1 MGPGTVPEPSLSG
14 EDTTVEHGE
23 TTIPDLVA
31 RAAEEHGEREAVVDG
46 EQRLTF
52 ADLAS
57 RVRQTGR
64 AMIAWGVRPGDRV
77 AVWAPNSAEWI
88 VTALGAVSVGAVL
101 VPLNTRLKAA
111 EAAHILRTSRTKL
124 VAAAGEFLGVDYVG
138 ELKAIRDELPD
149 LEVMTAFT
157 DGGLPPVVSRRQ
169 FRAPGMKVP
178 ASVFDEAAASLSPD
192 SPGDLF
198 FTSGTTGALKG
209 VETTHGQTTRAFHQW
224 SEIVGLR
231 AGDRYLIANPFS
243 HTFGY
248 KAGILACLMR
258 GATMVPLP
266 SFDAEALF
274 ETIER
279 ERITVFPATP
289 AVYQMMLAHPDLA
302 KHDLSSL
309 RAAAT
314 GAAVIPVE
322 LIERMRDTLGLS
334 TVITAYGLTEATG
347 VVTMCRDGDAPEVV
361 ARTSGRAID
370 GVEVRIAEGTGEIL
384 VRGYNVMRGYFEDEA
399 ATAEAVDAD
408 GWLRTGDV
416 GDLDEAGNLRITDR
430 IKDMFICGG
439 FNAYPAEIEQVLLAF
454 PGVQE
459 AAVVGVPDQRLGEVG
474 KAFVIAVPG
483 QRVEPE
489 ALLAYARER
498 LANYKVPRHVELV
511 EAFPRSSLGKVLK
524 RELR

>member
-1 MGPGTVPEPSLSG
+1 MTVQ
-14 EDTTVEHGE
+14 HGG

-31 RAAEEHGEREAVVDG
+31 RAAAEHGDREAVVDG
-46 EQRLTF
+46 AERLTF
-52 ADLAS
+52 GELAA

-77 AVWAPNSAEWI
+77 ALWAPNSAEWI

-111 EAAHILRTSRTKL
+111 EVGDILRRSRTKL
-124 VAAAGEFLGVDYVG
+124 VAVCGPFLGVDYVAQMTA
-138 ELKAIRDELPD
+138 LRDELPD
-149 LEVMTAFT
+149 LETMTAFT

-178 ASVFDEAAASLSPD
+178 AAAFDEAAASVTPD

-198 FTSGTTGALKG
+198 FTSGTTGSPKG
-209 VETTHGQTTRAFHQW
+209 VVTTHGQTTRAFDQW

-248 KAGILACLMR
+248 KAGIVACLTR
-258 GATMVPLP
+258 GATMVPLA
-266 SFDAEALF
+266 SFDAAALF

-279 ERITVFPATP
+279 ERITVFPAAP
-289 AVYQMMLAHPDLA
+289 AVYQTMLAHPELG
-302 KHDLSSL
+302 KRDLSSL

-322 LIERMRDTLGLS
+322 LIQRMRDTLGLE
-334 TVITAYGLTEATG
+334 TVVTAYGLTEATG
-347 VVTMCRDGDAPEVV
+347 VVTMSRDGDDPETV
-361 ARTSGRAID
+361 ARTSGRPID
-370 GVEVRIAEGTGEIL
+370 GVEVRIAEGTKEIL
-384 VRGYNVMRGYFEDEA
+384 VRGYTVMHGYFEDES
-399 ATAEAVDAD
+399 ATAEAIDAD
-408 GWLRTGDV
+408 GWLHTGDV
-416 GDLDEAGNLRITDR
+416 GELDAAGNLRITDR

-439 FNAYPAEIEQVLLAF
+439 FNAYPAEVEQVLLTY
-454 PGVQE
+454 PGVRE
-459 AAVVGVPDQRLGEVG
+459 AAVIGVPDQRLGEVG
-474 KAFVIAVPG
+474 KAFVIPAPG
-483 QRVEPE
+483 HEIDPD
-489 ALLAYARER
+489 ALIKHAQER
-498 LANYKVPRHVELV
+498 LANYKVPRHVEVV

>member
-1 MGPGTVPEPSLSG
+1 MQ
-14 EDTTVEHGE
+14 HGE
-23 TTIPDLVA
+23 TTIPALVA
-31 RAAEEHGEREAVVDG
+31 RAAAEFGDREAVVDG
-46 EQRLTF
+46 NERLTF
-52 ADLAS
+52 EQLAS
-57 RVRQTGR
+57 RVRQAGR
-64 AMIAWGVRPGDRV
+64 AMIAWGVGPGDRV
-77 AVWAPNSAEWI
+77 AIWAPNSAEWI

-101 VPLNTRLKAA
+101 VPLNTRLRAA
-111 EAAHILRTSRTKL
+111 EVGYVLKKSAAKL
-124 VAAAGEFLGVDYVG
+124 VAVSGEFLGVDYVAR
-138 ELKAIRDELPD
+138 LTAIRDELPG
-149 LEVMTAFT
+149 LETLTAFT

-178 ASVFDEAAASLSPD
+178 ASVFDEAAASVTPD

-198 FTSGTTGALKG
+198 FTSGTTGNPKG
-209 VETTHGQTTRAFHQW
+209 VITTHGQSTRAFHQW

-258 GATMVPLP
+258 GATMVPLA

-274 ETIER
+274 ETVER
-279 ERITVFPATP
+279 ERITVFPAAP
-289 AVYQMMLAHPDLA
+289 AVYQMMLAHPELG

-322 LIERMRDTLGLS
+322 LIHRMRDTLGLES
-334 TVITAYGLTEATG
+334 VITAYGLTEATG
-347 VVTMCRDGDAPEVV
+347 VVTMSRDGDDPEVI
-361 ARTSGRAID
+361 ARTSGRAIE
-370 GVEVRIAEGTGEIL
+370 GVQVRIAGGTNEIL
-384 VRGYNVMRGYFEDEA
+384 VSGYNVMRGYFEDED
-399 ATAEAVDAD
+399 ATAEAIDAD
-408 GWLRTGDV
+408 GWLHTGDV
-416 GDLDEAGNLRITDR
+416 GELDAAGNLRITDR

-439 FNAYPAEIEQVLLAF
+439 FNAYPAEIEQVLLTY

-459 AAVVGVPDQRLGEVG
+459 AAVVGVPDERLGEVG
-474 KAFVIAVPG
+474 KAFVIVAPG
-483 QRVEPE
+483 REVAPE
-489 ALLAYARER
+489 ALIEHAGER
-498 LANYKVPRHVELV
+498 LANYKVPRHVEVV

>member
-1 MGPGTVPEPSLSG
+1 M
-14 EDTTVEHGE
+14 EHGE

-31 RAAEEHGEREAVVDG
+31 RAAEAHGEREAVVDR
-46 EQRLTF
+46 ELRLTF
-52 ADLAS
+52 AELAS

-77 AVWAPNSAEWI
+77 AIWAPNSAEWI

-111 EAAHILRTSRTKL
+111 EVGYILRKSRAKL
-124 VAAAGEFLGVDYVG
+124 VAVSGEFLGVDYVG
-138 ELKAIRDELPD
+138 ELAAIREGLPD
-149 LEVMTAFT
+149 LEVLTAFA

-178 ASVFDEAAASLSPD
+178 AAAFDEAAARLTPD
-192 SPGDLF
+192 SVGDLF
-198 FTSGTTGALKG
+198 FTSGTTGAPKG

-258 GATMVPLP
+258 GATVVPLA

-279 ERITVFPATP
+279 ERITVFPAAP
-289 AVYQMMLAHPDLA
+289 AVYQTMLAHPELG
-302 KHDLSSL
+302 KRDLSSL

-322 LIERMRDTLGLS
+322 LIQRMRDTLGLE
-334 TVITAYGLTEATG
+334 TVVTAYGLTEATG
-347 VVTMCRDGDAPEVV
+347 VVTMSRDGDDPETV
-361 ARTSGRAID
+361 ARTSGRPID
-370 GVEVRIAEGTGEIL
+370 GVEVRIAEGTKEIL
-384 VRGYNVMRGYFEDEA
+384 VRGYTVMHGYFEDES
-399 ATAEAVDAD
+399 ATAEAIDAD
-408 GWLRTGDV
+408 GWLHTGDV
-416 GDLDEAGNLRITDR
+416 GELDAAGNLRITDR

-439 FNAYPAEIEQVLLAF
+439 FNAYPAEVEQVLLTY
-454 PGVQE
+454 PGVRE
-459 AAVVGVPDQRLGEVG
+459 AAVIGVPDQRLGEVG
-474 KAFVIAVPG
+474 KAFVIPAPG
-483 QRVEPE
+483 HEIDPD
-489 ALLAYARER
+489 ALIKHAQER
-498 LANYKVPRHVELV
+498 LANYKVPRHVEVV
-511 EAFPRSSLGKVLK
+511 EALPRSSLGKVLK

>member
-1 MGPGTVPEPSLSG
+1 MTVQ
-14 EDTTVEHGE
+14 HGE
-23 TTIPDLVA
+23 TTVPDLVA

-46 EQRLTF
+46 AERLTF
-52 ADLAS
+52 AALAS
-57 RVRQTGR
+57 RVRQAGR

-77 AVWAPNSAEWI
+77 ALWAPNSAEWI
-88 VTALGAVSVGAVL
+88 ATALGAVSVGAVL

-111 EAAHILRTSRTKL
+111 EVGYILRKSRTKL
-124 VAAAGEFLGVDYVG
+124 VAVSGEFLGVDYVG
-138 ELKAIRDELPD
+138 QMTALREELPE
-149 LEVMTAFT
+149 LETMTAFT

-178 ASVFDEAAASLSPD
+178 ATVFDEAAASVSPD
-192 SPGDLF
+192 SVGDLF
-198 FTSGTTGALKG
+198 FTSGTTGSPKG
-209 VETTHGQTTRAFHQW
+209 VLTTHGQTTRAFHQW

-248 KAGILACLMR
+248 KAGILACLTR
-258 GATMVPLP
+258 GATMVPLA
-266 SFDAEALF
+266 SFDATALF

-279 ERITVFPATP
+279 ERITVFPAAP
-289 AVYQMMLAHPDLA
+289 AVYQMMLAHPELT

-314 GAAVIPVE
+314 GAAAIPVE
-322 LIERMRDTLGLS
+322 LIHRMRDTLGLE
-334 TVITAYGLTEATG
+334 TVVTAYGLTEATG
-347 VVTMCRDGDAPEVV
+347 VVTMSRDGDDPETV

-370 GVEVRIAEGTGEIL
+370 GVEVRIAEGTREIL

-399 ATAEAVDAD
+399 ATAEAIDAE
-408 GWLRTGDV
+408 GWLHTGDV
-416 GDLDEAGNLRITDR
+416 GELDEAGNLRITDR
-430 IKDMFICGG
+430 IKDMYICGG
-439 FNAYPAEIEQVLLAF
+439 FNAYPAEVEQVLLTY

-459 AAVVGVPDQRLGEVG
+459 AAVIGVPDQRLGEVG
-474 KAFVIAVPG
+474 KAFVIPAPG
-483 QRVEPE
+483 HELDAE
-489 ALLAYARER
+489 ALIKHAGER
-498 LANYKVPRHVELV
+498 LANYKVPRHVEVV

>member
-1 MGPGTVPEPSLSG
+1 MTSEYTG
-14 EDTTVEHGE
+14 HGE

-31 RAAEEHGEREAVVDG
+31 RAAAEHGDREAVVDA

-52 ADLAS
+52 AELAA
-57 RVRQTGR
+57 RVKQAGR
-64 AMIAWGVRPGDRV
+64 AVIAWGVRPGDRV
-77 AVWAPNSAEWI
+77 AIWAPNSAEWI
-88 VTALGAVSVGAVL
+88 VTALGAVSAGAVL
-101 VPLNTRLKAA
+101 VPLNTRLKTA
-111 EAAHILRTSRTKL
+111 EVGYVLRKSRTKL
-124 VAAAGEFLGVDYVG
+124 VAVSGEFLGVDYVG
-138 ELKAIRDELPD
+138 RLAAIRDELPD
-149 LEVMTAFT
+149 LEVMSAFT

-178 ASVFDEAAASLSPD
+178 ASAFDEIASSLTPD
-192 SPGDLF
+192 SIGDLF
-198 FTSGTTGALKG
+198 FTSGTTGHPKG

-258 GATMVPLP
+258 GATMVPQA

-279 ERITVFPATP
+279 ERITVFPAAP

-322 LIERMRDTLGLS
+322 LIRQMRDTIGLS

-347 VVTMCRDGDAPEVV
+347 VVTMCRDGDDPEVV

-370 GVEVRIAEGTGEIL
+370 GVEVRIAGESSEIL
-384 VRGYNVMRGYFEDEA
+384 VRGYNVMHGYFEDPE
-399 ATAEAVDAD
+399 ATAEAIDGD
-408 GWLRTGDV
+408 GWLHTGDV
-416 GDLDEAGNLRITDR
+416 GALDAAGNLSITDR

-439 FNAYPAEIEQVLLAF
+439 FNAYPAEIEQVLLTF
-454 PGVQE
+454 PGVRE

-483 QRVEPE
+483 QRIEPE
-489 ALLAYARER
+489 ALLAYAEER
-498 LANYKVPRHVELV
+498 LANYKVPRHVEVV

-524 RELR
+524 RELQ

>member
-1 MGPGTVPEPSLSG
+1 MTVQ
-14 EDTTVEHGE
+14 HGE
-23 TTIPDLVA
+23 TTVPDLVA
-31 RAAEEHGEREAVVDG
+31 RAAEEHGDREAVVDG
-46 EQRLTF
+46 AERLTF

-57 RVRQTGR
+57 RVRQAGR

-77 AVWAPNSAEWI
+77 ALWAPNSAEWI
-88 VTALGAVSVGAVL
+88 ATALGAVSVGAVL

-111 EAAHILRTSRTKL
+111 EVGHILRTSRTKL
-124 VAAAGEFLGVDYVG
+124 VAVSGEFLGVDYAAQMTALRENLP
-138 ELKAIRDELPD
+138 ELET
-149 LEVMTAFT
+149 MTAFT

-178 ASVFDEAAASLSPD
+178 VTAFDEAAASVSPD
-192 SPGDLF
+192 SVGDLF
-198 FTSGTTGALKG
+198 FTSGTTGSPKG
-209 VETTHGQTTRAFHQW
+209 VLTTHGQTTRAFHQW

-248 KAGILACLMR
+248 KAGILACLTR
-258 GATMVPLP
+258 GATMVPLA
-266 SFDAEALF
+266 SFDATALF

-279 ERITVFPATP
+279 ERITVFPAAP
-289 AVYQMMLAHPDLA
+289 AVYQMMLAHPELT

-322 LIERMRDTLGLS
+322 LIHRMRDTLGLE
-334 TVITAYGLTEATG
+334 TVVTAYGLTEATG
-347 VVTMCRDGDAPEVV
+347 VVTMSRDGDDPQTV

-370 GVEVRIAEGTGEIL
+370 GVEVRIAEDTKEIL

-399 ATAEAVDAD
+399 ATAGAIDAE
-408 GWLRTGDV
+408 GWLHTGDV
-416 GDLDEAGNLRITDR
+416 GELDEAGNLRITDR
-430 IKDMFICGG
+430 IKDMYICGG
-439 FNAYPAEIEQVLLAF
+439 FNAYPAEVEQVLLTY

-459 AAVVGVPDQRLGEVG
+459 AAVIGVPDQRLGEVG
-474 KAFVIAVPG
+474 KAFVIPTPG
-483 QRVEPE
+483 HEVDTE
-489 ALLAYARER
+489 ALIKHAEER
-498 LANYKVPRHVELV
+498 LANYKVPRHVEVV

>member
-1 MGPGTVPEPSLSG
+1 MTVQ
-14 EDTTVEHGE
+14 HGE
-23 TTIPDLVA
+23 TTVPDLVA
-31 RAAEEHGEREAVVDG
+31 RAAAEYGDREAVVDG
-46 EQRLTF
+46 AERLTF
-52 ADLAS
+52 GELAA
-57 RVRQTGR
+57 RIRQTGR
-64 AMIAWGVRPGDRV
+64 ALIAWGVRPGDRV
-77 AVWAPNSAEWI
+77 ALWAPNSAEWI

-111 EAAHILRTSRTKL
+111 EVGYILRRSRTKL
-124 VAAAGEFLGVDYVG
+124 VAVSGEFLGVDYVAQMMT
-138 ELKAIRDELPD
+138 LRDELPE
-149 LEVMTAFT
+149 LETLTAFT

-178 ASVFDEAAASLSPD
+178 ASAFDTAAASVTPD

-198 FTSGTTGALKG
+198 FTSGTTGSPKG
-209 VETTHGQTTRAFHQW
+209 VVTTHGQTTRAFRQW
-224 SEIVGLR
+224 SEIVGLQ

-258 GATMVPLP
+258 GATMVPLA
-266 SFDAEALF
+266 SFDAAALF

-279 ERITVFPATP
+279 ERITVFPAAP
-289 AVYQMMLAHPDLA
+289 AVYQMMLAHPELV
-302 KHDLSSL
+302 KRDLSSL

-322 LIERMRDTLGLS
+322 LIHRMRDTLGLE
-334 TVITAYGLTEATG
+334 TVVTAYGLTEATG
-347 VVTMCRDGDAPEVV
+347 VVTMSRDGDDPETV

-370 GVEVRIAEGTGEIL
+370 GVEVRIAEDTREIL
-384 VRGYNVMRGYFEDEA
+384 VRGYNVMTGYFEDEA
-399 ATAEAVDAD
+399 ATAEAIDTD
-408 GWLRTGDV
+408 GWLHTGDV

-430 IKDMFICGG
+430 IKDMYICGG
-439 FNAYPAEIEQVLLAF
+439 FNAYPAEVEQVLLAY

-459 AAVVGVPDQRLGEVG
+459 AAVIGVPDQRLGEVG
-474 KAFVIAVPG
+474 KAFVIPAPG
-483 QRVEPE
+483 QEIDAE
-489 ALLAYARER
+489 ALIKHAQER
-498 LANYKVPRHVELV
+498 LANYKVPRHVEVV

>member
-1 MGPGTVPEPSLSG
+1 MTVQLGT
-14 EDTTVEHGE
+14 

-31 RAAEEHGEREAVVDG
+31 RAAADHGDREAVVDG

-64 AMIAWGVRPGDRV
+64 AMIAWGVEPGDRV
-77 AVWAPNSAEWI
+77 AIWAPNSAEWI

-111 EAAHILRTSRTKL
+111 EVGYILRKSRTKL
-124 VAAAGEFLGVDYVG
+124 VAVSGEFLGIDYVG
-138 ELKAIRDELPD
+138 QLKEIRDGLPD
-149 LEVMTAFT
+149 LETMTAFT

-169 FRAPGMKVP
+169 FRAPGMKIP
-178 ASVFDEAAASLSPD
+178 ATAFDAAAAALTPD
-192 SPGDLF
+192 SPSDLF
-198 FTSGTTGALKG
+198 FTSGTTGAPKG
-209 VETTHGQTTRAFHQW
+209 VRATHGQTTRAFDQW
-224 SEIVGLR
+224 SEIVGLH

-258 GATMVPLP
+258 GATMVPLA
-266 SFDAEALF
+266 SFDADALF
-274 ETIER
+274 TAIER
-279 ERITVFPATP
+279 ERITVFPAAP
-289 AVYQMMLAHPDLA
+289 AVYQMLLAHPELA

-347 VVTMCRDGDAPEVV
+347 VVTMCRDEDAPEVV

-370 GVEVRIAEGTGEIL
+370 GVEVRTAEDTGEIL

-399 ATAEAVDAD
+399 GTAEAIDAD

-416 GDLDEAGNLRITDR
+416 GELDEAGNLRITDR

-439 FNAYPAEIEQVLLAF
+439 FNAYPAEIEQVLLTF

-459 AAVVGVPDQRLGEVG
+459 AAVVGVPDPRLGEVG

-483 QRVEPE
+483 QRIEPE
-489 ALLAYARER
+489 ALLAYATER

>member
-1 MGPGTVPEPSLSG
+1 
-14 EDTTVEHGE
+14 
-23 TTIPDLVA
+23 
-31 RAAEEHGEREAVVDG
+31 
-46 EQRLTF
+46 
-52 ADLAS
+52 
-57 RVRQTGR
+57 
-64 AMIAWGVRPGDRV
+64 
-77 AVWAPNSAEWI
+77 
-88 VTALGAVSVGAVL
+88 
-101 VPLNTRLKAA
+101 
-111 EAAHILRTSRTKL
+111 
-124 VAAAGEFLGVDYVG
+124 
-138 ELKAIRDELPD
+138 
-149 LEVMTAFT
+149 
-157 DGGLPPVVSRRQ
+157 
-169 FRAPGMKVP
+169 
-178 ASVFDEAAASLSPD
+178 
-192 SPGDLF
+192 
-198 FTSGTTGALKG
+198 
-209 VETTHGQTTRAFHQW
+209 
-224 SEIVGLR
+224 
-231 AGDRYLIANPFS
+231 
-243 HTFGY
+243 
-248 KAGILACLMR
+248 MR
-258 GATMVPLP
+258 GATMVPLA

-279 ERITVFPATP
+279 ERITVFPAAP

-347 VVTMCRDGDAPEVV
+347 VVTMSRDGDDPELV
-361 ARTSGRAID
+361 ARTSGRPID
-370 GVEVRIAEGTGEIL
+370 GVEVRTDGDTGEIL

-399 ATAEAVDAD
+399 ATAEAIDAE

-416 GDLDEAGNLRITDR
+416 GTVDEGGNLRITDR

-483 QRVEPE
+483 QRIEQAE
-489 ALLAYARER
+489 LLAYAEER

-511 EAFPRSSLGKVLK
+511 ETFPRSSLGKVLK

>member
-1 MGPGTVPEPSLSG
+1 MTAKAVQL
-14 EDTTVEHGE
+14 GE
-23 TTIPDLVA
+23 TTIPHLVA
-31 RAAEEHGEREAVVDG
+31 QAAADHGDREAVVDG
-46 EQRLTF
+46 DERLTF

-57 RVRQTGR
+57 RVKQTGR
-64 AMIAWGVRPGDRV
+64 ALIAWGVRPGDRV
-77 AVWAPNSAEWI
+77 ALWAPNSAEWI
-88 VTALGAVSVGAVL
+88 VTALGAASVGAVL

-111 EAAHILRTSRTKL
+111 EVGYILEKSRTKL
-124 VAAAGEFLGVDYVG
+124 IAVSGEFLGVDYVG
-138 ELKAIRDELPD
+138 QLASIREGLPD

-169 FRAPGMKVP
+169 FRAPGMKIP
-178 ASVFDEAAASLSPD
+178 APVFDETAASLTPD

-198 FTSGTTGALKG
+198 FTSGTTGAPKG

-258 GATMVPLP
+258 GATMVPLA

-279 ERITVFPATP
+279 ERITVFPAAP

-347 VVTMCRDGDAPEVV
+347 VVTMSRDGDDPELV
-361 ARTSGRAID
+361 ARTSGRPID
-370 GVEVRIAEGTGEIL
+370 GVEVRTDGDTGEIL

-399 ATAEAVDAD
+399 ATAEAIDAE

-416 GDLDEAGNLRITDR
+416 GTVDEGGNLRITDR

-483 QRVEPE
+483 QRIEQAE
-489 ALLAYARER
+489 LLAYAEER
-498 LANYKVPRHVELV
+498 LANYKVPRHMELV
-511 EAFPRSSLGKVLK
+511 ETFPRSSLGKVLK